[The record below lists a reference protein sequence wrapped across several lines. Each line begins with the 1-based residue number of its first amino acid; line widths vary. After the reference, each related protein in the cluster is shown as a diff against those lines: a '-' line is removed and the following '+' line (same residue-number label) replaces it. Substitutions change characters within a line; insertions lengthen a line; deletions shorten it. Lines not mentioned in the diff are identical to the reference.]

1 MEMPPELPSELA
13 ELLDRAKSAS
23 GDELKALLHE
33 IREEVLAAI
42 LENPHCE
49 ETHIV
54 LLLQRLDLSSNLVEA
69 ISRQAKW
76 NSSEA
81 VRLRLAC
88 HPRTPKRVAL
98 AAVRQLYLFDL
109 VRVSLL
115 PSAPADIKRIAE
127 EAIIS
132 RVSHLPV
139 GQKLTLARRGPSRVA
154 GALLA
159 EGHARAVELA
169 LNNPFLTESQ
179 ILKVLAK
186 AEVPERTV
194 AAIARHS
201 KWVCR
206 QTVRLALLRN
216 KHTPASAALE
226 FLPHLIL
233 RDLTDVSSLEDLAPH
248 LRGHIQEEIGRRSK
262 SKEQP
267 DKG

>member
-1 MEMPPELPSELA
+1 MPPELP

-33 IREEVLAAI
+33 PREEILAAI
-42 LENPHCE
+42 LENAHCE

-54 LLLQRLDLSSNLVEA
+54 LLLERLDISSNLVEA
-69 ISRQAKW
+69 ISRQTKW
-76 NSSEA
+76 SSSEA

-98 AAVRQLYLFDL
+98 AVLRQLYLFDL

-115 PSAPADIKRIAE
+115 PSAPPDIKRLAE
-127 EAIIS
+127 ETIVS

-159 EGHARAVELA
+159 EGHAQAVELA

-186 AEVPERTV
+186 QEVPERTV
-194 AAIARHS
+194 AAIARHP

-216 KHTPASAALE
+216 RHTPAAVALE
-226 FLPHLIL
+226 FLPHLSL
-233 RDLTDVSSLEDLAPH
+233 RDLTDVSGLEDLAPH
-248 LRGHIQEEIGRRSK
+248 LRGCIQEEIARRSK
-262 SKEQP
+262 SREHP
-267 DKG
+267 DRG

>member
-1 MEMPPELPSELA
+1 MPPELP
-13 ELLDRAKSAS
+13 ELLDRAKCGS
-23 GDELKALLHE
+23 GDELKAFLHE
-33 IREEVLAAI
+33 PREEVLSAI

-54 LLLQRLDLSSNLVEA
+54 LLLERLDISPNLIDS
-69 ISRQAKW
+69 ISRQTKW

-115 PSAPADIKRIAE
+115 PSAPGDIKRIAE
-127 EAIIS
+127 ETIVS

-139 GQKLTLARRGPSRVA
+139 GQKLTLARRGPSRVT

-194 AAIARHS
+194 AAIARHP

-206 QTVRLALLRN
+206 QNVRLALLRN
-216 KHTPASAALE
+216 EHTPAAVVLE
-226 FLPHLIL
+226 FLPHLSL
-233 RDLTDVSSLEDLAPH
+233 RDLTDISGLEDLAPH
-248 LRGHIQEEIGRRSK
+248 LRSHIKDEIGRRGK
-262 SKEQP
+262 LQEHP
-267 DKG
+267 DQC

>member
-1 MEMPPELPSELA
+1 MLPELP

-33 IREEVLAAI
+33 PREEILSAI

-54 LLLQRLDLSSNLVEA
+54 LLLERLDISANLVEG
-69 ISRQAKW
+69 ISRQTKW
-76 NSSEA
+76 SSSEA

-88 HPRTPKRVAL
+88 HPRTPRRLAL
-98 AAVRQLYLFDL
+98 AAIRQLYLFDL

-115 PSAPADIKRIAE
+115 PSAPADIKRLAE
-127 EAIIS
+127 ETIVS
-132 RVSHLPV
+132 RVAHLPI

-179 ILKVLAK
+179 ILKILAK
-186 AEVPERTV
+186 AEVPERAVV
-194 AAIARHS
+194 AVARHS

-206 QTVRLALLRN
+206 QNVRLALLRN
-216 KHTPASAALE
+216 RHTPAPVVLE
-226 FLPHLIL
+226 FLPHLSL
-233 RDLTDVSSLEDLAPH
+233 RDLTDISGLEDLATH
-248 LRGHIQEEIGRRSK
+248 LRSHIQEEIVRRSK
-262 SKEQP
+262 LEEQP
-267 DKG
+267 DRG

>member
-1 MEMPPELPSELA
+1 MPPELPELF
-13 ELLDRAKSAS
+13 DRAKYAS

-33 IREEVLAAI
+33 SSEEVLAAI
-42 LENPHCE
+42 LENPHCD

-54 LLLQRLDLSSNLVEA
+54 LLLQRLDISSNLVEA
-69 ISRQAKW
+69 ISLQAKW

-127 EAIIS
+127 ETIIS
-132 RVSHLPV
+132 RVSHLPI

-179 ILKVLAK
+179 VLKVLAK
-186 AEVPERTV
+186 VAVPERAV
-194 AAIARHS
+194 AAIARHA
-201 KWVCR
+201 KWGHY
-206 QTVRLALLRN
+206 QNVRLALLRN

-226 FLPHLIL
+226 FLPHLSL

-248 LRGHIQEEIGRRSK
+248 LRSYVQDEIGRRGK
-262 SKEQP
+262 SQEHP
-267 DKG
+267 DRG